1 MIIKQK
7 GNKNKK
13 NKEEE
18 WEEGKEERNEDLQVE
33 DSKSLFEI
41 EIATSKIYKQ
51 ST

>member
-7 GNKNKK
+7 TTKIKTTK
-13 NKEEE
+13 RKSER
-18 WEEGKEERNEDLQVE
+18 EGKEERNEDLQIE

-41 EIATSKIYKQ
+41 EIDTSKIYKQ